1 VRSTT
6 NELGGPPM
14 SGGPRQAKKY
24 SQFQEGVMAAA
35 QHLNLTGYDQLRDEV
50 LASCG
55 LTLDD
60 LKRAYP
66 DEY

>member
-1 VRSTT
+1 
-6 NELGGPPM
+6 M